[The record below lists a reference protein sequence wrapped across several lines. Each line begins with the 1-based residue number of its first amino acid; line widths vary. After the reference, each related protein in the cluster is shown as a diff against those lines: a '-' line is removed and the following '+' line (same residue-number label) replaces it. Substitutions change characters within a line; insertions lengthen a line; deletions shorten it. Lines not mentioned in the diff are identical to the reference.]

1 MYDEKIKLS
10 ANFKLGEFTKSAT
23 AKALGIDNLGCVDAQ
38 VFTSLQALCENV
50 LQPLRDMVLFP
61 IVVTSGFRC
70 PKLNK
75 AVGGAKNSQHMK
87 GEAADIR
94 CNYLPAFQLA
104 SILTLNDVDFD
115 QLILEERKGKPSWLH
130 VSYVTHRKNRNQKL
144 HTTDGKKYSYLY
156 I

>member
-1 MYDEKIKLS
+1 MYDGKTKLT

-38 VFTSLQALCENV
+38 VYMSLKSLCENV
-50 LQPLRDMVLFP
+50 LQPLRDMVRFP

-87 GEAADIR
+87 GEAADIK
-94 CNYLPAFQLA
+94 CNYLAAFQLA
-104 SILTLNDVDFD
+104 SILMLNEVEYD
-115 QLILEERKGKPSWLH
+115 QLILEERKGRPSWVH
-130 VSYVTHRKNRNQKL
+130 ISYVTHRKNRKQSL
-144 HTTDGKKYSYLY
+144 HTTDGKKYTYLY
-156 I
+156 L